1 MFTEE
6 RKMNRRT
13 AVRNLLA
20 ASAGSVFTRLLV
32 GNPRDDHPQEDPG
45 IYKLHS
51 EVRLVLLDVSVK
63 DSRGGFVSGLSKAN
77 FNVLENGR
85 LQSITVFDRGDVPV
99 TVGILVDESRS
110 MTPKRS
116 EVLTAA
122 ETFIEEGNRQD
133 EVFILNFND
142 RVVPGLPSNMLF
154 SDDIQQLS
162 SALHRGVPEGKTALN
177 DAVVAGLKQLE
188 LGKRDKKTL
197 VIISDGGDNAS
208 EHNRRDTLE
217 MVESSIATIYT
228 IGLFEADDPDRDPG
242 ILRQLAKISGGEA
255 YFPDSPSARVPVCR
269 RIAREIRT
277 RYTIGYLP
285 LAGLPSANIGA
296 GSLRHVNVR
305 VSAPGHGRLVVRTP
319 RRDRDGQR
327 IPVREGGRDH
337 KRHGRLAG
345 PHSYRECVR
354 SQHCRPASG
363 ASVYRAERSD
373 RPHYDSVAA
382 LECHR
387 S

>member
-255 YFPDSPSARVPVCR
+255 YFPDSPSAMVPVCR
-269 RIAREIRT
+269 RIAKEIRT
-277 RYTIGYLP
+277 RYTVGYLP
-285 LAGLPSANIGA
+285 PADHVPHADKGA
-296 GSLRHVNVR
+296 GSLRRVNVR
-305 VSAPGHGRLVVRTP
+305 VSAPGHGSLVVRT
-319 RRDRDGQR
+319 RG
-327 IPVREGGRDH
+327 
-337 KRHGRLAG
+337 
-345 PHSYRECVR
+345 SYRYGE
-354 SQHCRPASG
+354 AG
-363 ASVYRAERSD
+363 KW
-373 RPHYDSVAA
+373 
-382 LECHR
+382 
-387 S
+387 